1 MPKTAGFLTS
11 YFTFAKDSRHVPADK
26 RETSGIT
33 WTNFKRY
40 GNILF
45 SWSIYYFAYYGLQ
58 YSMNWMGNIIL
69 LNFTLFGIIE
79 LIGIYM
85 GTRLLK
91 EFKVFVMPMRLL
103 LFFGG
108 LACLVF
114 RDQSSTSFFLA
125 VLCGLNSRQTGHHPL
140 LPAADDLH
148 HGVFPHQEPLPGL
161 HSLLLRWEVQH
172 SRDASDPRV
181 HQRQKL

>member
-1 MPKTAGFLTS
+1 MITRYYTA
-11 YFTFAKDSRHVPADK
+11 AKDVKVAPVEIKDK
-26 RETSGIT
+26 KETS
-33 WTNFKRY
+33 WTNTKKY
-40 GNILF
+40 GHILL

-58 YSMNWMGNIIL
+58 YSMNWMGDVIL

-91 EFKVFVMPMRLL
+91 EFKVFVMPMRWL

-114 RDQSSTSFFLA
+114 HDQTTTSFFLA
-125 VLCGLNSRQTGHHPL
+125 VLCQLKSRQIGDHSF
-140 LPAADDLH
+140 LPVTDDLH
-148 HGVFPHQEPLPGL
+148 YGNFSDQKSVTGVHFVLFCRKVGSPDFRRRPC
-161 HSLLLRWEVQH
+161 R
-172 SRDASDPRV
+172 
-181 HQRQKL
+181 